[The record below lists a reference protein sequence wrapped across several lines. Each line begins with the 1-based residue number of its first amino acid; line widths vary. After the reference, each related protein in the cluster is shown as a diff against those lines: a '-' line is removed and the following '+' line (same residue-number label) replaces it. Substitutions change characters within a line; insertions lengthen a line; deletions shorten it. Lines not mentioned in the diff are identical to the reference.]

1 MQVMSDLYQLFP
13 NLMDLAP
20 VVPDN
25 SILSRTF
32 YKDERMSAVLFSF
45 AAGEELSEHTSAYP
59 AILYFLSGRARVK
72 LAEDEAQIEAGAWV
86 HMTPKLP
93 HTVVA
98 ETPIVMLL
106 LMLRS

>member
-1 MQVMSDLYQLFP
+1 MSDLYQLFP

-20 VVPDN
+20 AVPDD

-32 YKDERMSAVLFSF
+32 YKDERLSAVLFSF

-59 AILYFLSGRARVK
+59 AIIHFLSGRAHVR
-72 LAEDEAQIEAGAWV
+72 LAGDETAVEAGAWV
-86 HMTPKLP
+86 RMSPKLP
-93 HTVVA
+93 HTIVA
-98 ETPIVMLL
+98 ETPVVMLL